1 MFFQAGAPVVRLST
15 SETDLDMSGN
25 LIGKVALV
33 TGGASGVGEATAR
46 LLQAQGASV
55 AISDINVSAGEQLAA
70 ELGEQ
75 AMFIRHDVTDE
86 QDWAAAMAA
95 VTSRFG
101 KLDILINNAGIL
113 MPGTIES
120 ANLKQFQRLMQVNAE
135 SCFLG
140 CQHGV
145 VAMKEKG
152 GAIINMAS
160 IASWLPMDDYLAY
173 SASKAAVAAISR
185 NSALHCRKKGYPV
198 RINSVHPD
206 GIYTPMMKA
215 ALPAG
220 VTAEM
225 VLHNAQTNPAG
236 RAYLPERIA
245 QLILFLASDASSV
258 ISGSELHADNAVMG
272 MGL

>member
-1 MFFQAGAPVVRLST
+1 M

-33 TGGASGVGEATAR
+33 TGGASGVGEETAR
-46 LLQAQGASV
+46 LLCAQGASV
-55 AISDINVSAGEQLAA
+55 AISDINVLAGEQLAA

-75 AMFIRHDVTDE
+75 AIFIRHDVTDE
-86 QDWAAAMAA
+86 QDWAAVMAA

-101 KLDILINNAGIL
+101 KLDILVNNAGIL

-120 ANLKQFQRLMQVNAE
+120 AKLAQFQRLMQVNAE

-145 VAMKEKG
+145 AAMKEKG
-152 GAIINMAS
+152 GSIINMAS

-225 VLHNAQTNPAG
+225 VLHNAQTNPSG